1 MLSRADL
8 DKKFFTI
15 GKDGKHRILTLT
27 ESKWTGEPCFTDG
40 EVYYYLDGNKFG
52 YDDDIVAYWPCDYK
66 TAKRRSFIRSIRSI
80 LIGVMLLWFG
90 YCVGHTVKSIK
101 CEQMLNN
108 INLTEKK

>member
-1 MLSRADL
+1 MLSRSDINE
-8 DKKFFTI
+8 KFFTI

-27 ESKWTGEPCFTDG
+27 ESSWTGEPCFTDG
-40 EVYYYLDGNKFG
+40 EEYYYLDGNKFG
-52 YDDDIVAYWPCDYK
+52 YDDDIVAYWPYNNK
-66 TAKRRSFIRSIRSI
+66 KKRTFIRSI

-108 INLTEKK
+108 INLTEIK

>member
-1 MLSRADL
+1 MLSRADIN
-8 DKKFFTI
+8 KKFFTI

-27 ESKWTGEPCFTDG
+27 ESRWTGEPCFTDG
-40 EVYYYLDGNKFG
+40 QEYYYLEDYKFG
-52 YDDDIVAYWPCDYK
+52 YDDDIVAYWLCDYK
-66 TAKRRSFIRSIRSI
+66 TAKRRSFIRSI

-108 INLTEKK
+108 INLTDIK